1 MEQSLY
7 NITAEHRYLCAML
20 EESGGELTPEIE
32 EALAI
37 NEEQLAVK
45 AEAYAEMVNKYS
57 NLAAIAKARKEQM
70 AAAQAA
76 AEKIAQRLKDRL
88 RDAMIEFDTPKIES
102 GVYRLSL
109 RSTKSVVV
117 DDEAVLP
124 NAYRIVKTT
133 ADKAAIRAAIE
144 SGEEVRGAHLQ
155 MNKSLIIK

>member
-20 EESGGELTPEIE
+20 EESGGEITPEIE

-88 RDAMIEFDTPKIES
+88 RDAMVEFDTPKIES
-102 GVYRLSL
+102 GIYRLSL
-109 RSTKSVVV
+109 RSTKAVVV

-124 NAYRIVKTT
+124 NHCRVVKTT
-133 ADKAAIRAAIE
+133 PDKKAIKEAIE
-144 SGEEVRGAHLQ
+144 RGEEVRGAHLQ

>member
-88 RDAMIEFDTPKIES
+88 CDAMVEFDTPKIES
-102 GVYRLSL
+102 GFYRLSL

-133 ADKAAIRAAIE
+133 VDKAAIKAAIE

>member
-88 RDAMIEFDTPKIES
+88 RDAMVEFDTPKIES

>member
-7 NITAEHRYLCAML
+7 NITAEHRYLCALL
-20 EESGGELTPEIE
+20 EESSGELTPEIE

-37 NEEQLAVK
+37 NEEQLTVK

-88 RDAMIEFDTPKIES
+88 RDAMVEFDTPKIES